1 MCATLLLTVRGT
13 SAKLASALQNWRKIN
28 SMARPSQNPREVPPL
43 EALWRGLTAEDIAVL
58 QSALDYFDGS
68 YNSLMTRLQTL
79 GATKRIYAAVNGT
92 AKAIMGKS
100 RSDVDLWNVEE
111 MDAWGDGYQGTIEAM
126 ELYTAINE
134 QLAVLATQRG
144 FSDG

>member
-1 MCATLLLTVRGT
+1 M
-13 SAKLASALQNWRKIN
+13 N
-28 SMARPSQNPREVPPL
+28 RPSQNPRAIPPL
-43 EALWRGLTAEDIAVL
+43 EALWRGLTQADMAVL

-68 YNSLMTRLQTL
+68 YNGLMARLQEL
-79 GATKRIYAAVNGT
+79 GATKRVYAAVNGT

-100 RSDVDLWNVEE
+100 RSEVDTWNAEE
-111 MDAWGDGYQGTIEAM
+111 MEAWGDGYQGTIEAM
-126 ELYTAINE
+126 ELYSAINE